1 MEANLNTIYH
11 VLKVFVYLH
20 FVGADC
26 IIFKIVSNFHHEGL
40 KPLTAFNLGKHYAG
54 INMSLYFASLI
65 LFLRIEHFAQV
76 TFSSVRDCLPRGQLN
91 ASEDFIQPKIFP
103 SNEAFSRT
111 SILHLSCS
119 PHLQFAEPSMPTR
132 ASL

>member
-40 KPLTAFNLGKHYAG
+40 KPLTAFNLGENYAG
-54 INMSLYFASLI
+54 INMSLYFASCFYLLNI
-65 LFLRIEHFAQV
+65 SLR
-76 TFSSVRDCLPRGQLN
+76 
-91 ASEDFIQPKIFP
+91 
-103 SNEAFSRT
+103 
-111 SILHLSCS
+111 
-119 PHLQFAEPSMPTR
+119 
-132 ASL
+132 